1 MVKVYENLDAE
12 KARNGFILNDIRF
25 EIESSPGLPS
35 GLRKCFY
42 IPWMQPSEEVKGAH
56 IIT

>member
-1 MVKVYENLDAE
+1 MVKVYENLDKE
-12 KARNGFILNDIRF
+12 KARNGFVLNDVRY

-42 IPWMQPSEEVKGAH
+42 IPWMPPTDAVSGAH
-56 IIT
+56 IIM